1 MTGPALERITGSNF
15 AYQHLSLERFLD
27 DMATLDREHLELWG
41 VAPHL
46 HIPAM
51 GLADVRNIHRLL
63 RERGLAVECLT
74 PEQVAYPVNLASS
87 TGWLREQSIR
97 MFHKAV
103 DVCVEL
109 ESPLLFL
116 TAGRGLEDEPVQD
129 AWDRAVESLGSIVDY
144 AGANG
149 VGCVLEPLQ
158 RTESNLVNDV
168 AGLQRMLEDIGSANL
183 GVALDT
189 VAMAVAGE
197 TVNDYGEAFGS
208 LVRHVHLID
217 GAPAG
222 HLAWGDGELPLG
234 QYLSELAEI
243 GYSGFMTFEL
253 FGDGRYALEPLS
265 ALRRCMDAVASAEVP
280 RHGSRRSERQ
290 AVFGSSAP
298 SSNS

>member
-1 MTGPALERITGSNF
+1 MIRPAADRITGSNF

-27 DMATLDREHLELWG
+27 DMATLEREHLELWG

-46 HIPAM
+46 HIPAL
-51 GLADVRNIHRLL
+51 GLADLRLIRRLL
-63 RERGLAVECLT
+63 RERNLVVECLT

-103 DVCVEL
+103 DICVEL

-116 TAGRGLEDEPVQD
+116 TAGRGLEDEPVRH
-129 AWDRAVESLGSIVDY
+129 AWDLAVESLGSVVDY
-144 AGANG
+144 AEANG
-149 VGCVLEPLQ
+149 VECVLEPLQ
-158 RTESNLVNDV
+158 RTESNLVNDIV
-168 AGLQRMLEDIGSANL
+168 GLQRMLADIGSANL

-197 TVNDYGEAFGS
+197 TVSDYGRAFGN

-253 FGDGRYALEPLS
+253 FGDGRYALDPLP
-265 ALRRCMDAVASAEVP
+265 ALRQCMDAVENASD
-280 RHGSRRSERQ
+280 RS
-290 AVFGSSAP
+290 AGIAP
-298 SSNS
+298 SSS